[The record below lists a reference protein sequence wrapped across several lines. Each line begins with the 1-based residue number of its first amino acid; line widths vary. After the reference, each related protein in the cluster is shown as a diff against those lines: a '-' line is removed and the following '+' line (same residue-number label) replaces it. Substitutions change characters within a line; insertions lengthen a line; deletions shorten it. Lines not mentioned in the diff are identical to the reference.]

1 MLKSD
6 TKRFEGLGEVTVTQF
21 PGRKNLDILVD
32 LAALVGPAIAAAAPK
47 DGPSKK
53 GSLLDADIDL
63 SKVANALFMGM
74 DSKKV
79 GDLVMRLLSATF
91 VDNRPL
97 DSGLFDSAFAGPN
110 LMKLPGVLMFVLAHN
125 FGDFSALVGSVSQ
138 VSGQKKADQAQAD

>member
-21 PGRKNLDILVD
+21 PGRKNLDVLVD

-47 DGPSKK
+47 EG
-53 GSLLDADIDL
+53 GLLDADIDL
-63 SKVANALFMGM
+63 SKVANALFVGM

-79 GDLVMRLLSATF
+79 GDLVIRLLSSTF

-97 DSGLFDSAFAGPN
+97 DANLFDSVFAGPN

-138 VSGQKKADQAQAD
+138 VSGQQKAGQAQAD

>member
-21 PGRKNLDILVD
+21 PGRKNLDVLVD

-47 DGPSKK
+47 EG
-53 GSLLDADIDL
+53 GLLDADIDL
-63 SKVANALFMGM
+63 SKVANALFVGM

-79 GDLVMRLLSATF
+79 GDLVMRLLSSTF

-97 DSGLFDSAFAGPN
+97 DANLFDSVFAGPN

-138 VSGQKKADQAQAD
+138 VSGQQKAAQAQAD

>member
-21 PGRKNLDILVD
+21 PGRKNLDVLVD

-47 DGPSKK
+47 EG
-53 GSLLDADIDL
+53 GLLDADIDL
-63 SKVANALFMGM
+63 SKVANALFVGM

-79 GDLVMRLLSATF
+79 GDLVMRLLSSTF

-97 DSGLFDSAFAGPN
+97 DANLFDSVFAGPN

-138 VSGQKKADQAQAD
+138 VSGQQKAGQAQAD

>member
-21 PGRKNLDILVD
+21 PGRKNLDVLVD

-47 DGPSKK
+47 EG
-53 GSLLDADIDL
+53 GLLDADIDL

-79 GDLVMRLLSATF
+79 GDLVMRLLSSTF

-97 DSGLFDSAFAGPN
+97 DANLFDSVFAGPN

-138 VSGQKKADQAQAD
+138 VSGQLKAGQVQAD